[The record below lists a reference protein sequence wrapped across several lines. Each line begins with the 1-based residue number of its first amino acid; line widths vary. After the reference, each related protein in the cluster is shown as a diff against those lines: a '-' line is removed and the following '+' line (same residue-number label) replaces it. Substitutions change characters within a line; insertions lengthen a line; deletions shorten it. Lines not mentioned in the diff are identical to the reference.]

1 MGNGSAMKLP
11 NYTVGMS
18 QQNLPLWQ
26 AQYQLVQ
33 QNFEEILLN
42 ASALQAAKQLILRV
56 KNG

>member
-1 MGNGSAMKLP
+1 MKLP